1 MLGPHCDGARLT
13 TALAS
18 AVASRAQR
26 HKHSLSNFT
35 LREKLRSQQVLR
47 ERLPV
52 GWEACQRPSCDVSVI
67 FMMCVMSAEAEKCPS
82 EVSV

>member
-18 AVASRAQR
+18 AVDSRAQR

-35 LREKLRSQQVLR
+35 LREKLSLEPTSAQR
-47 ERLPV
+47 EAVSGL
-52 GWEACQRPSCDVSVI
+52 GGMSEA
-67 FMMCVMSAEAEKCPS
+67 
-82 EVSV
+82 

>member
-1 MLGPHCDGARLT
+1 MLGPHCDGAGLT

-35 LREKLRSQQVLR
+35 LREAELRI
-47 ERLPV
+47 
-52 GWEACQRPSCDVSVI
+52 GAN
-67 FMMCVMSAEAEKCPS
+67 KCP
-82 EVSV
+82 ERGCQCVGRHVRGLAL